1 MTETTKNYL
10 IIFGELPSLIY
21 GLTYEDPIYQKL
33 MRGAIKSGKPLSV
46 FDINEAFV
54 GVETD
59 FIVKKFDTKEEM
71 EHYIAQQGE

>member
-10 IIFGELPSLIY
+10 IIFWRIAKFNLWANLWRPYLSKVNE
-21 GLTYEDPIYQKL
+21 
-33 MRGAIKSGKPLSV
+33 GAIKSGKPLSV